1 MAGEINYGLLNP
13 NTAALAAGSVL
24 AGQQAAEERQA
35 NKLRQQM
42 QMQQFGQEQ
51 QMNALKM
58 QQAQQEMADQNALR
72 DIYRTSGGDVNKLY
86 EGAMGAGLGKQAMEF
101 QKMQREQQAEK
112 VKQAGEHLKL
122 MKGLATNVM
131 ANPTFETAAASLQ
144 QFSAITGQDM
154 SQELSRLQAIG
165 SNPDAIRQWAAGHAL
180 EADKL
185 LPKFQ
190 NISAGGYEQLGTID
204 YTGKFTPTQRIEKTL
219 TPGEIQSNINAELSR
234 KQEERH
240 FKLGQKEKDTSTF
253 NAELG
258 GFITKPSKEYP
269 QGKFT
274 PLEGGAAK
282 PAKVTEGER
291 KSATLL
297 KRMEGSLSQLN
308 SALEQ
313 DPKAQKPQLL
323 SSGLR
328 TIGLE
333 ALGNVATSGKRQQV
347 EAAQLDILDAALT
360 LGTGAAY
367 TREQLEGYRKSY
379 FPQIGDNPATVAD
392 KNDRLNNVIEAAK
405 IAAGPLGEKS
415 KIMPKGEKMPKK
427 SLPTGWSVEEH

>member
-154 SQELSRLQAIG
+154 SQEISRLQAIG
-165 SNPDAIRQWAAGHAL
+165 SNPDAIRQWAAGHSL

-190 NISAGGYEQLGTID
+190 NISAGGYEQLGTTD

-219 TPGEIQSNINAELSR
+219 TPGEIQSNITTIRGQNLVNARGIEANRL
-234 KQEERH
+234 
-240 FKLGQKEKDTSTF
+240 
-253 NAELG
+253 
-258 GFITKPSKEYP
+258 
-269 QGKFT
+269 
-274 PLEGGAAK
+274 
-282 PAKVTEGER
+282 
-291 KSATLL
+291 
-297 KRMEGSLSQLN
+297 
-308 SALEQ
+308 
-313 DPKAQKPQLL
+313 KAQENIINEKGVVGKQVREVEMKLQDDYRAE
-323 SSGLR
+323 SKGFNE
-328 TIGLE
+328 T
-333 ALGNVATSGKRQQV
+333 ATAMKKVLGSIET
-347 EAAQLDILDAALT
+347 
-360 LGTGAAY
+360 
-367 TREQLEGYRKSY
+367 
-379 FPQIGDNPATVAD
+379 AD
-392 KNDRLNNVIEAAK
+392 KNPGSAL
-405 IAAGPLGEKS
+405 AAGTAFMKLLDPNSVVRESELGMALNAS
-415 KIMPKGEKMPKK
+415 GWFDRAMNTAQQLQSGKIMTATQKANLKKASQDLFEEAKAAQREVDAAYEQRAQAYGADPSRIIVDRGQKPKPSANKAK